1 MAGLANATGPFQG
14 LWRWRVAEPPN
25 WRRAMRT
32 YGAGEIGF
40 LSMNTSYKA
49 EDSSTR
55 RHHITRLVGRY
66 MVIQSCAAALEEVAE
81 AQPAEDI
88 SLCS

>member
-1 MAGLANATGPFQG
+1 
-14 LWRWRVAEPPN
+14 
-25 WRRAMRT
+25 
-32 YGAGEIGF
+32 
-40 LSMNTSYKA
+40 MNTSYKA

-66 MVIQSCAAALEEVAE
+66 MVIQSCAAALEEAAE

-88 SLCS
+88 LSMFLKAQREALADALFIKNKLS